1 MDLALSADEEEL
13 RRGARRVLGERSSP
27 KQVRAAMA
35 REDGHDA
42 ELWRLCARELG
53 WAGLAIGEDQ
63 GGVGMGGVALAA
75 VMEEC
80 GRALAC
86 VPLLPT
92 VMAATLIE
100 VAGTAAQRGEQ
111 LGPIAAGEVI
121 GAAALADA
129 GGAWEVAGV
138 GVTARLENG
147 GWVLS
152 GRKAGVV
159 AGHLADVLV
168 VAARVGVG
176 KGVDLFLVPA
186 AAPGV
191 ERRVQP
197 TLDATRRVAE
207 VTLNDVRL
215 PAGARLGD
223 GGEGEAGGAIE
234 RALDVVGAAL
244 AAEQLGGAERCLEL
258 SVDYAKVRVQF
269 GRAIGSFQAV
279 KHRCADMLVAVEAAR
294 SAVYW
299 AGWAASHAPEELKH
313 AGPLAMATA
322 SETFFDVAAET
333 IQVHGG
339 IGFTWEHDAHLY
351 FKRARASA
359 GLLGEPAWQR
369 ERLARRIG
377 LGAGGEGPG
386 AGTGTGTGTGTG
398 GGG

>member
-53 WAGLAIGEDQ
+53 WAGLAIAEAQ

-92 VMAATLIE
+92 VMAATLID
-100 VAGTAAQRGEQ
+100 VAGTAAQRGEE
-111 LGPIAAGEVI
+111 LGRIASGEAI
-121 GAAALADA
+121 GAVALADA
-129 GGAWEVAGV
+129 GGAWDTAGV

-147 GWVLS
+147 HWVLS

-168 VAARVGVG
+168 VAARVG
-176 KGVDLFLVPA
+176 KGVDLFVVPGA
-186 AAPGV
+186 ARGV

-207 VTLNDVRL
+207 VVLNDVRL

-223 GGEGEAGGAIE
+223 GGEGEAAALIE

-258 SVDYAKVRVQF
+258 SVDYARVRVQF

-299 AGWAASHAPEELKH
+299 AGWAASNAPAELEH

-339 IGFTWEHDAHLY
+339 IGFTWEHEAHLY

-359 GLLGEPAWQR
+359 ALLGEASWQR
-369 ERLARRIG
+369 ERLARRLG
-377 LGAGGEGPG
+377 LGGQ
-386 AGTGTGTGTGTG
+386 
-398 GGG
+398 

>member
-53 WAGLAIGEDQ
+53 WAGLAIAEAQ

-92 VMAATLIE
+92 VMAATLID
-100 VAGTAAQRGEQ
+100 VAGTAAQRGEE
-111 LGPIAAGEVI
+111 LGRIASGEAIAAV
-121 GAAALADA
+121 ALADA
-129 GGAWEVAGV
+129 GGAWDTAGV

-147 GWVLS
+147 HWVLS

-168 VAARVGVG
+168 VAARVG
-176 KGVDLFLVPA
+176 KGVDLFVVPGA
-186 AAPGV
+186 ARGV

-207 VTLNDVRL
+207 VVLNDVRL

-223 GGEGEAGGAIE
+223 GGEGEAAALIE

-258 SVDYAKVRVQF
+258 SVDYARVRVQF

-299 AGWAASHAPEELKH
+299 AGWAASNAPAELEH

-339 IGFTWEHDAHLY
+339 IGFTWEHEAHLY

-359 GLLGEPAWQR
+359 ALLGEASWQR
-369 ERLARRIG
+369 ERLARRLG
-377 LGAGGEGPG
+377 LGGQ
-386 AGTGTGTGTGTG
+386 
-398 GGG
+398 

>member
-53 WAGLAIGEDQ
+53 WAGLAIAEAQ

-92 VMAATLIE
+92 VMAATLID
-100 VAGTAAQRGEQ
+100 VAGTAAQRGEE
-111 LGPIAAGEVI
+111 LGCIASGEAIAAV
-121 GAAALADA
+121 ALADA
-129 GGAWEVAGV
+129 GGAWDTAGV

-147 GWVLS
+147 HWVLS

-168 VAARVGVG
+168 VAARVG
-176 KGVDLFLVPA
+176 KGVDLFVVPGA
-186 AAPGV
+186 ARGV

-207 VTLNDVRL
+207 VVLNDVRL

-223 GGEGEAGGAIE
+223 GGEGEAAALIE

-258 SVDYAKVRVQF
+258 SVDYARVRVQF

-299 AGWAASHAPEELKH
+299 AGWAASNAPAELEH

-339 IGFTWEHDAHLY
+339 IGFTWEHEAHLY

-359 GLLGEPAWQR
+359 ALLGEASWQR
-369 ERLARRIG
+369 ERLARRLG
-377 LGAGGEGPG
+377 LGGQ
-386 AGTGTGTGTGTG
+386 
-398 GGG
+398 

>member
-13 RRGARRVLGERSSP
+13 RRGARRVLGERSGA

-53 WAGLAIGEDQ
+53 WAGLAIGEAQ

-75 VMEEC
+75 VLEEC

-92 VMAATLIE
+92 VMAATLLD
-100 VAGTAAQRGEQ
+100 VAGTAAQRAEWLPALAEG
-111 LGPIAAGEVI
+111 AAI
-121 GAAALADA
+121 GAAAVADT
-129 GGAWEVAGV
+129 GGAWDVAGV
-138 GVTARLENG
+138 GVSARLENG
-147 GWVLS
+147 AWVLS

-168 VAARVGVG
+168 VAARVG
-176 KGVDLFLVPA
+176 KGVDLFVVPG

-191 ERRVQP
+191 ERRVMP
-197 TLDATRRVAE
+197 TLDATRRIAE
-207 VTLNDVRL
+207 VTLNQVRL
-215 PAGARLGD
+215 PASARLGD
-223 GGEGEAGGAIE
+223 AGEGEAGAALE
-234 RALDVVGAAL
+234 RALDIVGAAL

-258 SVDYAKVRVQF
+258 SVEYAKVRVQF
-269 GRAIGSFQAV
+269 GRAIGSFQAI

-294 SAVYW
+294 SAAYW
-299 AGWAASHAPEELKH
+299 AGWAASHAPAELVH

-339 IGFTWEHDAHLY
+339 IGFTWEHEAHLY

-359 GLLGEPAWQR
+359 ALLGEASWQR
-369 ERLARRIG
+369 ERLARRLG
-377 LGAGGEGPG
+377 LGVQ
-386 AGTGTGTGTGTG
+386 
-398 GGG
+398 

>member
-53 WAGLAIGEDQ
+53 WAGLAIAEAQ

-92 VMAATLIE
+92 VMAATLID
-100 VAGTAAQRGEQ
+100 VAGTAAQRGEE
-111 LGPIAAGEVI
+111 LGRIASGEAI
-121 GAAALADA
+121 GAVALADA
-129 GGAWEVAGV
+129 GGAWDTAGV

-147 GWVLS
+147 HWVLS

-168 VAARVGVG
+168 VAARVG
-176 KGVDLFLVPA
+176 KGVDLFVVPGA
-186 AAPGV
+186 ARGV

-207 VTLNDVRL
+207 VTLDDVRL

-223 GGEGEAGGAIE
+223 GGEGEAAALIE

-258 SVDYAKVRVQF
+258 SVDYARVRVQF

-299 AGWAASHAPEELKH
+299 AGWAASNAPAELEH

-339 IGFTWEHDAHLY
+339 IGFTWEHEAHLY

-359 GLLGEPAWQR
+359 ALLGEASWQR
-369 ERLARRIG
+369 ERLARRLG
-377 LGAGGEGPG
+377 LGGQ
-386 AGTGTGTGTGTG
+386 
-398 GGG
+398 

>member
-53 WAGLAIGEDQ
+53 WAGLAIAEAQ

-92 VMAATLIE
+92 VMAATLID
-100 VAGTAAQRGEQ
+100 VAGTAAQRGEE
-111 LGPIAAGEVI
+111 LGRIASGEAI
-121 GAAALADA
+121 GAVALADA
-129 GGAWEVAGV
+129 GGAWDAAGV

-147 GWVLS
+147 DWVLS

-168 VAARVGVG
+168 VAARVGQ
-176 KGVDLFLVPA
+176 GVDLFVVPGA
-186 AAPGV
+186 ARGV

-207 VTLNDVRL
+207 VVLNDVRL

-223 GGEGEAGGAIE
+223 GGEGEAAALIE

-258 SVDYAKVRVQF
+258 SVDYARVRVQF

-299 AGWAASHAPEELKH
+299 AGWAASNAPAELEH

-339 IGFTWEHDAHLY
+339 IGFTWEHEAHLY

-359 GLLGEPAWQR
+359 ALLGEASWQR
-369 ERLARRIG
+369 ERLARRLG
-377 LGAGGEGPG
+377 LGGP
-386 AGTGTGTGTGTG
+386 
-398 GGG
+398 